1 MYNNIGIAT
10 PRGSGTSGYIQR
22 NYGHVRSK
30 LKGRDEFLKELK
42 ALKENVLP
50 TARKANEDI
59 IKHD

>member
-42 ALKENVLP
+42 ALKV
-50 TARKANEDI
+50 
-59 IKHD
+59 IKKIVSILNIKIHSI